1 MLVHGINHFEI
12 MEAHKIELNISRL
25 NYRLSI
31 GMVLAVLTVMALLI
45 YFPGLSGPYVLDD
58 EENISKNEAV
68 AVKEI
73 STTNLWHAMQSNDSG
88 PFRRPLAT
96 LSFALNHYFS
106 GGFGNTFPFKLTNL
120 IIHIINGVLLLFLA
134 QKIMRLPEPGRRLT
148 STEQFSVAA
157 LAAALWT
164 MHPIQLTNVLYVVQ
178 RMNSLSA
185 LFVILG
191 LIIFLEGR
199 RQFADSTPKGLKLM
213 AAGVLFG
220 TLLGMSSK
228 ENAALLPLFAL
239 AIEYSF
245 FRHESLTT
253 RQRLLLRSFYIAT
266 AAVPLTAFLG
276 YLYVNP
282 EFLSEAYKVRHFS
295 MGERLLT
302 ETRVLWH
309 YMSLIALPSTHNLGL
324 FHDDI
329 LISKGFFTPLTTFF
343 AICGLIVLLL
353 IAFIKRIPT
362 TSFAILWFL
371 AGHLLESSLFGLEIA
386 YEHRNYLP
394 AFGILFAASY
404 FYVHI
409 SRHWN
414 ASLRFIIATTVV
426 LALGFATLTSVHNW
440 KDLYSIAETN
450 VANHPDSPRANEFAA
465 RVNAME
471 KGDLVT
477 AIRHS
482 IQALKIAPEEA
493 GFHINLHLLL
503 AMLASQIE
511 QGMKSVSM
519 REARGADLQ
528 INGLPTGIIATI
540 NNNNIQLVYP
550 PSTSNAVAE
559 LLKTKPITV
568 HTLAS
573 LIGLSRCIVDKPE
586 LCQRLA
592 KPGLKW
598 YAIAADN
605 PVTARAYN
613 ALILNNTAELY
624 ANTSEYTTALAYTNK
639 ATQAFPDVLFY
650 RLKKIEYLIKL
661 GHLDEAQ
668 LILSTIDAISPENDI
683 RLIANRTTI
692 NAVREMYAKAARANV
707 GHH

>member
-1 MLVHGINHFEI
+1 MDVHQKEHNHT
-12 MEAHKIELNISRL
+12 RL
-25 NYRLSI
+25 KHRLSI
-31 GMVLAVLTVMALLI
+31 GMALTMLVVMAMLV

-58 EENISKNEAV
+58 EENIAKNEAV
-68 AVKEI
+68 AVEEI
-73 STTNLWHAMQSNDSG
+73 SATNLWRAMQSNDSG

-134 QKIMRLPEPGRRLT
+134 LKIMRFSEPGRRLIPA
-148 STEQFSVAA
+148 EQFYVAA
-157 LAAALWT
+157 LAAALWVV
-164 MHPIQLTNVLYVVQ
+164 HPIQLTNVLYVVQ

-191 LIIFLEGR
+191 LIFFLEGR
-199 RQFADSTPKGLKLM
+199 QKFLVSTPKGLMLM
-213 AAGVLFG
+213 GTGVLFG
-220 TLLGMSSK
+220 TLLGMASK

-239 AIEYSF
+239 TIEYTIF
-245 FRHESLTT
+245 QRECLDAE
-253 RQRLLLRSFYIAT
+253 QRLLLRSFYIVAI
-266 AAVPLTAFLG
+266 AVPATAFLG

-282 EFLSEAYKVRHFS
+282 EFVSGGYKVRHFS
-295 MGERLLT
+295 MMERLLT

-309 YMSLIALPSTHNLGL
+309 YMGLIALPNTHNLGL

-329 LISKGFFTPLTTFF
+329 LISKGFFTPPTTFF

-353 IAFIKRIPT
+353 IAIIKKIPII
-362 TSFAILWFL
+362 SFAILWFL
-371 AGHLLESSLFGLEIA
+371 AGHLLESSLFALEIA

-394 AFGILFAASY
+394 AFGILFAAAY
-404 FYVHI
+404 MYVHV

-414 ASLRFIIATTVV
+414 ANMRFFIVIAVIC
-426 LALGFATLTSVHNW
+426 ALGFATWTRAQNW

-450 VANHPDSPRANEFAA
+450 VANHPDSPRANELAA
-465 RVNAME
+465 HVNARE

-482 IQALKIAPEEA
+482 IQALNIAPDEA
-493 GFHINLHLLL
+493 GFHIDLHLLL
-503 AMLASQIE
+503 TMLASQID
-511 QGMKSVSM
+511 QNMKAVSM
-519 REARGADLQ
+519 RGGDLQ

-540 NNNNIQLVYP
+540 NNNHVQLVYP
-550 PSTSNAVAE
+550 PSTSNTIEE

-573 LIGLSRCIVDKPE
+573 LINLSRCISDTPNV
-586 LCQRLA
+586 CQQLS
-592 KPGLKW
+592 KQGLKW
-598 YAIAADN
+598 YMIAADN
-605 PVTARAYN
+605 PVTTRAYN
-613 ALILNNTAELY
+613 ALILNNTAELF
-624 ANTSEYTTALAYTNK
+624 ANMSEYATALVYINR

-650 RLKKIEYLIKL
+650 RLKTIEYLIKL
-661 GHLDEAQ
+661 RRLAEARS
-668 LILSTIDAISPENDI
+668 LLSPIDAISPENDI

-692 NAVREMYAKAARANV
+692 KAVREMFAEAVRNNA
-707 GHH
+707 GHY

>member
-1 MLVHGINHFEI
+1 MDVHQKEHN
-12 MEAHKIELNISRL
+12 LTRL
-25 NYRLSI
+25 KYRLSL
-31 GMVLAVLTVMALLI
+31 GMALAVLAVMALLI
-45 YFPGLSGPYVLDD
+45 YFPGLSGPYILDD
-58 EENISKNEAV
+58 EENIAKNEAV
-68 AVKEI
+68 AVEEI
-73 STTNLWHAMQSNDSG
+73 SATNLWHAMQSNDSG

-134 QKIMRLPEPGRRLT
+134 LKIMRLSEPGRRLIP
-148 STEQFSVAA
+148 TEQFYVAT
-157 LAAALWT
+157 LATTLWT
-164 MHPIQLTNVLYVVQ
+164 VHPIQLTNVLYVVQ

-185 LFVILG
+185 LCVILG
-191 LIIFLEGR
+191 LIVFLEGR
-199 RQFADSTPKGLKLM
+199 QQFAGSTPKGLMLM
-213 AAGVLFG
+213 GAGVIFG
-220 TLLGMSSK
+220 MLLGMGGK

-245 FRHESLTT
+245 FQRESLGT

-266 AAVPLTAFLG
+266 VAVPLTAFLG

-295 MGERLLT
+295 MVERLLT

-329 LISKGFFTPLTTFF
+329 LISKGFFTPPTTFF

-353 IAFIKRIPT
+353 IAFVKRTPII
-362 TSFAILWFL
+362 SFAILWFL
-371 AGHLLESSLFGLEIA
+371 AGHLLESSLFGLEVA

-404 FYVHI
+404 IYVHI
-409 SRHWN
+409 SKHWD
-414 ASLRFIIATTVV
+414 ASLRFVIAIAVV
-426 LALGFATLTSVHNW
+426 FALGFATWTRVHNW

-465 RVNAME
+465 RVNAMG

-482 IQALKIAPEEA
+482 IQALNIAPDEA
-493 GFHINLHLLL
+493 GFHIDLHLLL
-503 AMLASQIE
+503 AMLASQID

-550 PSTSNAVAE
+550 PSTSNAVEE

-586 LCQRLA
+586 MCQRLS
-592 KPGLKW
+592 KQGLKW

-624 ANTSEYTTALAYTNK
+624 ANMSEYATALAYINK

-661 GHLDEAQ
+661 GRLDEAR
-668 LILSTIDAISPENDI
+668 LILSTIDTISPENDI

-692 NAVREMYAKAARANV
+692 NAVREMYAEAVRTNA